1 MKFSEFFLG
10 IFLKNRIFL
19 PPYSTKESHKKW
31 LDCALSAKIIKLGE
45 KCISVYIITKMN
57 G

>member
-31 LDCALSAKIIKLGE
+31 LDCALSAQIIKLGE